1 MSDYDPSKDQSYAGD
16 EPKRGVYTFELVDLG
31 LHESGEGNKSI
42 RWVFQISDG
51 PYQGWRDYLYTNLDS
66 TKWKTQQIAYAL
78 TGSNSD
84 ISVDLSDTPRG
95 EASRKKFVESTRL
108 VRASVFIEAS
118 RNEEYDDR
126 ARMGKVML
134 LDEELLERQE
144 KAKKGTAQDV
154 EEEDLEDE
162 DDFEDSEEFDDDD
175 EDDDEDEDD
184 DDEEDT
190 DDEDDDEPE
199 PEPATVRRRAKKT
212 APVAKAAPARKAARA
227 PARRTRR

>member
-1 MSDYDPSKDQSYAGD
+1 
-16 EPKRGVYTFELVDLG
+16 
-31 LHESGEGNKSI
+31 
-42 RWVFQISDG
+42 
-51 PYQGWRDYLYTNLDS
+51 
-66 TKWKTQQIAYAL
+66 
-78 TGSNSD
+78 
-84 ISVDLSDTPRG
+84 VDLSDTPRG